1 MLRILNIENI
11 AVIEKAQ
18 IEFNNGLNVLTG
30 ETGAGKSI
38 IVDSINAILGE
49 RTSRELVRHNAP
61 YAFVSALFEQ
71 IPENAESKLRELGYE
86 PEEDGTLLLTR
97 KITDAG
103 KSLCKIN
110 GAPATVSVLREIGAL
125 LVNIHG
131 QHDSQY
137 LLNPDYHYQFIDML
151 SDDESMFEDYRK
163 SFHDLISVRRRL
175 KALTLDED
183 DKDRTLELLNYQ
195 INELET
201 AEISVGE
208 RERLTRK
215 KAMIESRE
223 ALLKSFNTLL
233 SEINGDYEV
242 NGISTVISSAENEL
256 EELASASENA
266 AVIALKLSAASDIFE
281 EIKDL
286 INSELSALD
295 FDEQERE
302 QTEER
307 LDLLYRLSTKYGPTE
322 EKMLEFLENAKEKRN
337 AVLYNDAELEKL
349 TAEYDILL
357 ETAVNKAEAL
367 SLHRKKTAERF
378 EKDVRNQLEFLDM
391 PKIQFKVNFEKGK
404 LSSSGF
410 DKIEF
415 LISTNPGE
423 PPKPLAKIAS
433 GGELSRIMLAIKN
446 IIAGKD
452 TVGTLIFDEID
463 TGVSGRASKK
473 IGMKLKSVS
482 EKTQVITVT
491 HSAQIASVADVH
503 FLIRKDFESDK
514 TLTKVTRLNF
524 EGRKEE
530 LARIMG
536 GLNITDTLLKSA
548 EEMLLTG
555 ADY

>member
-183 DKDRTLELLNYQ
+183 DKDRTF
-195 INELET
+195 
-201 AEISVGE
+201 
-208 RERLTRK
+208 
-215 KAMIESRE
+215 SR
-223 ALLKSFNTLL
+223 
-233 SEINGDYEV
+233 
-242 NGISTVISSAENEL
+242 
-256 EELASASENA
+256 
-266 AVIALKLSAASDIFE
+266 
-281 EIKDL
+281 
-286 INSELSALD
+286 
-295 FDEQERE
+295 
-302 QTEER
+302 
-307 LDLLYRLSTKYGPTE
+307 
-322 EKMLEFLENAKEKRN
+322 
-337 AVLYNDAELEKL
+337 
-349 TAEYDILL
+349 
-357 ETAVNKAEAL
+357 
-367 SLHRKKTAERF
+367 
-378 EKDVRNQLEFLDM
+378 
-391 PKIQFKVNFEKGK
+391 
-404 LSSSGF
+404 
-410 DKIEF
+410 
-415 LISTNPGE
+415 
-423 PPKPLAKIAS
+423 
-433 GGELSRIMLAIKN
+433 
-446 IIAGKD
+446 
-452 TVGTLIFDEID
+452 
-463 TGVSGRASKK
+463 
-473 IGMKLKSVS
+473 
-482 EKTQVITVT
+482 
-491 HSAQIASVADVH
+491 
-503 FLIRKDFESDK
+503 
-514 TLTKVTRLNF
+514 
-524 EGRKEE
+524 
-530 LARIMG
+530 
-536 GLNITDTLLKSA
+536 
-548 EEMLLTG
+548 
-555 ADY
+555 